1 MTSDCAQTDQ
11 GCTPAELY
19 GCENIWH
26 SGRMIFHIRRSF
38 VLVAVVS
45 LVTLLSDSRTFAAD
59 AVEPQR
65 RAIDEAV
72 ARVKPSL
79 VRIQVVATQYYQG
92 RELKYEASGSGVI
105 ITKEGHVI
113 TNHHVAGHAT
123 RIVVILPSNEEVPAE
138 LVGTDALADISV
150 VKLKPEGP
158 REFTPVE
165 FGNSDL
171 LQVGESVLAMGSP
184 LAMSQ
189 SVTLGIVSN
198 VKMVMPQ
205 AFASGRFTLDGE
217 DVGSLVRWI
226 GHDADI
232 YPGNSGGP
240 LVNLKGQVVGI
251 NEISFGLSG
260 AIPGKLAQSV
270 ARQLMEK
277 GHVSRSWL
285 GVEIQPLLKEDKDDR
300 GVLIGSVVANSPAA
314 RAGFESGDVL
324 VRLAGKD
331 VLVRY
336 AEEVPLLNQIVADL
350 PIGQEIEAVVVRDG
364 KEKTLKARTTEREPS
379 QPKTFELKQWGITV
393 RDISALAAR
402 EMKLKSRDGVIVTSV
417 RPGGACNDAKP
428 QIDGSDVLVEIN
440 GAPVRNVAEMME
452 MTDKITAGK
461 TKPVPTRLG
470 FLRGPEQLLTVPKV
484 GLKEIEDPGLEA
496 QKAWL
501 PVAAQ
506 AITRDLA
513 EQLGSPGLNGVRV
526 TQVYTNSAAER
537 AGLKVGDLI
546 LALDGETIAAS
557 QPGDEE
563 ILNTMVRQ
571 YKIGTTATLT
581 VMRGSD
587 KLSVPVELVRSPKL
601 EREMKKYRDED
612 FEFTVRDMT
621 FFDKVHEEWAEER
634 PGALVT
640 EVKDGGWAAIGRL
653 NNGDIITAVDGET
666 VTDVLSLK
674 ETMKRVAAE
683 KRKSIVLRV
692 ARGIHTVFLELE
704 PNWDGHKEIA
714 KGNH

>member
-1 MTSDCAQTDQ
+1 VLGSLYVRTSF
-11 GCTPAELY
+11 
-19 GCENIWH
+19 WH
-26 SGRMIFHIRRSF
+26 SVRMIFQLRRSLF
-38 VLVAVVS
+38 LTVVVS
-45 LVTLLSDSRTFAAD
+45 LFTTLAVKAFAAEVVD
-59 AVEPQR
+59 TQQA
-65 RAIDEAV
+65 AIDEAV

-79 VRIQVVATQYYQG
+79 VRIQVVATQYFQG

-105 ITKEGHVI
+105 ITKEGDVI

-150 VKLKPEGP
+150 VKLKPESP

-205 AFASGRFTLDGE
+205 AFASSRFTLDGE

-240 LVNLKGQVVGI
+240 LVNLKGQVIGI

-260 AIPGKLAQSV
+260 AIPGNLAQAV
-270 ARQLMEK
+270 AHQLMEK

-300 GVLIGSVVANSPAA
+300 GVLIGGVVEDSPAA
-314 RAGFESGDVL
+314 RAGFASGDVL
-324 VRLAGKD
+324 VRVAGKP
-331 VLVRY
+331 VFVRY
-336 AEEVPLLNQIVADL
+336 AEEIPLLNQMLADL
-350 PIGQEIEAVVVRDG
+350 PIGREFEAVVLRDG
-364 KEKTLKARTTEREPS
+364 KEKTLKVRTTEREPS

-393 RDISALAAR
+393 RDISALAER
-402 EMKLKSRDGVIVTSV
+402 EMKLKSRDGVLVTSV
-417 RPGGACNDAKP
+417 RSGGAGNDAKP
-428 QIDGSDVLVEIN
+428 QVEGSDVLVEIN

-452 MTDKITAGK
+452 ITDKITTGK

-470 FLRGPEQLLTVPKV
+470 FLRGTEQLLTVVKV
-484 GLKEIEDPGLEA
+484 GLQELEDPGLEA

-501 PVAAQ
+501 PVATQ
-506 AITRDLA
+506 AIARDLA

-526 TQVYTNSAAER
+526 TQVYTNSSAEK

-546 LALDGETIAAS
+546 LALDGETISAS

-571 YKIGTTATLT
+571 YKIGTAATLT
-581 VMRGSD
+581 VMRGAD

-634 PGALVT
+634 PGAQVT

-653 NNGDIITAVDGET
+653 NTGDIITAVDGEP
-666 VTDVLSLK
+666 VTDVTSLK
-674 ETMKRVAAE
+674 EKMKRVAAE
-683 KRKSIVLRV
+683 KRKTIVLRV
-692 ARGIHTVFLELE
+692 ARGIHTIFLELE

>member
-1 MTSDCAQTDQ
+1 
-11 GCTPAELY
+11 
-19 GCENIWH
+19 
-26 SGRMIFHIRRSF
+26 MIFQFRRSF
-38 VLVAVVS
+38 VFVAVVF
-45 LVTLLSDSRTFAAD
+45 LFATFAARIFAAD
-59 AVEPQR
+59 AVDPQR
-65 RAIDEAV
+65 AAIDEAV

-92 RELKYEASGSGVI
+92 REVKYEASGSGVI

-150 VKLKPEGP
+150 VKLKPESP

-171 LQVGESVLAMGSP
+171 MRVGDSVLAMGSP

-260 AIPGKLAQSV
+260 AIPGNLAQAV
-270 ARQLMEK
+270 AHQLMEK

-285 GVEIQPLLKEDKDDR
+285 GVEVQPLLKEDKSDR
-300 GVLIGSVVANSPAA
+300 GVLIGGVAADSPAA
-314 RAGFESGDVL
+314 KAGFESGDVL
-324 VRLAGKD
+324 VRLADKN

-336 AEEVPLLNQIVADL
+336 AEEIPLLNQMVADL
-350 PIGQEIEAVVVRDG
+350 PIGQEFEAIVLRDG
-364 KEKTLKARTTEREPS
+364 KEKTLKARTSEREPS

-393 RDISALAAR
+393 RDISALAER
-402 EMKLKSRDGVIVTSV
+402 EMKLKSRDGVIVTSLL
-417 RPGGACNDAKP
+417 PGGACSDAKP
-428 QIDGSDVLVEIN
+428 PVEGLDVLVEIN
-440 GAPVRNVAEMME
+440 GAPVYNVAEMME
-452 MTDKITAGK
+452 ITEKITAGK

-470 FLRGPEQLLTVPKV
+470 FLRGTEQLLTVPKV

-501 PVAAQ
+501 PIAAQ

-526 TQVYTNSAAER
+526 TQVYTNSAAEK

-546 LALDGETIAAS
+546 LALDGETISAS

-571 YKIGTTATLT
+571 YKIGTTATLS
-581 VMRGSD
+581 VMRGAD
-587 KLSVPVELVRSPKL
+587 KLSLPVELVRSPKL

-621 FFDKVHEEWAEER
+621 FYDKVHEEWAEGR
-634 PGALVT
+634 PGAMVT

-653 NNGDIITAVDGET
+653 NIGDIITTVDGEP

-674 ETMKRVAAE
+674 EKMKRVAAE

>member
-1 MTSDCAQTDQ
+1 
-11 GCTPAELY
+11 
-19 GCENIWH
+19 
-26 SGRMIFHIRRSF
+26 MIFQNRRSWAL
-38 VLVAVVS
+38 LVVVS
-45 LVTLLSDSRTFAAD
+45 LLTTFFSGKIFGAD

-65 RAIDEAV
+65 QAIDEAV
-72 ARVKPSL
+72 ARVRPSL

-92 RELKYEASGSGVI
+92 REVKFEESGSGVI

-150 VKLKPEGP
+150 VKLTPENP

-171 LQVGESVLAMGSP
+171 MQVGDSVLAMGSP

-198 VKMVMPQ
+198 KKMVMPQ
-205 AFASGRFTLDGE
+205 AFASARFTLDGE

-240 LVNLKGQVVGI
+240 LVNLKGQVIGI

-260 AIPGKLAQSV
+260 AIPGNLAQAV

-277 GHVSRSWL
+277 GRVSRSWL

-300 GVLIGSVVANSPAA
+300 GALIGGVVEDSPAA
-314 RAGFESGDVL
+314 KAGFASGDIL
-324 VRLAGKD
+324 VRVAGKD
-331 VLVRY
+331 ILVRY
-336 AEEVPLLNQIVADL
+336 AEEIPLLNQMIADL
-350 PIGQEIEAVVVRDG
+350 PVGQEFEAIVLRDG
-364 KEKTLKARTTEREPS
+364 KEKTLKVRTTEREQS
-379 QPKTFELKQWGITV
+379 QPETFELKQWGITV
-393 RDISALAAR
+393 RDISALAER
-402 EMKLKSRDGVIVTSV
+402 EMKLKSRDGVLVTSL

-428 QIDGSDVLVEIN
+428 QVEGSDVLVEIN
-440 GAPVRNVAEMME
+440 GAFVRNVAEMQAITE
-452 MTDKITAGK
+452 KITAGK

-470 FLRGPEQLLTVPKV
+470 FLRGTEQLLTVVKV
-484 GLKEIEDPGLEA
+484 GVQELEDPGLEA

-501 PVAAQ
+501 PIAAQ
-506 AITRDLA
+506 AITRDMA
-513 EQLGSPGLNGVRV
+513 EQLGSPGLNGVRI
-526 TQVYTNSAAER
+526 TQVYTNSTAEK

-546 LALDGETIAAS
+546 LALDGDTISAS

-571 YKIGTTATLT
+571 YKIGATATLT
-581 VMRGSD
+581 VMRGVD
-587 KLSVPVELVRSPKL
+587 KLSLPVELVHSPKL

-653 NNGDIITAVDGET
+653 NTGDIITSIDSEP

-674 ETMKRVAAE
+674 EKMKHVATE
-683 KRKSIVLRV
+683 KRKTIVLRV
-692 ARGIHTVFLELE
+692 ERGIHTVFLELE
-704 PNWDGHKEIA
+704 PNWDSHKKIA
-714 KGNH
+714 KGDH

>member
-1 MTSDCAQTDQ
+1 MLALATTLA
-11 GCTPAELY
+11 
-19 GCENIWH
+19 
-26 SGRMIFHIRRSF
+26 
-38 VLVAVVS
+38 
-45 LVTLLSDSRTFAAD
+45 LLSSPFAHRVFAAD
-59 AVEPQR
+59 PVDPVR
-65 RAIDEAV
+65 REIDEAV

-92 RELKYEASGSGVI
+92 REVKYEASGSGVI
-105 ITKEGHVI
+105 ISKEGHVI

-123 RIVVILPSNEEVPAE
+123 RIMVILPSNEEVPAE

-150 VKLKPEGP
+150 LKLKPQDP
-158 REFTPVE
+158 REFVPVE
-165 FGNSDL
+165 FGDSSL
-171 LQVGESVLAMGSP
+171 LRVGDSVLAMGSP

-198 VKMVMPQ
+198 MKMVMPQ
-205 AFASGRFTLDGE
+205 AFSWARFTLDGE

-240 LVNLKGQVVGI
+240 LVDLKGQVVGI

-260 AIPGKLAQSV
+260 AIPGNLALKV
-270 ARQLMEK
+270 AHQLIEK
-277 GHVSRSWL
+277 GKVSRSWL
-285 GVEIQPLLKEDKDDR
+285 GVEIQPLLKGDKEER
-300 GVLIGSVVANSPAA
+300 GVLISDVVDNSPAA
-314 RAGFESGDVL
+314 KAGIHSGDIL
-324 VRLAGKD
+324 VKVAGKD

-336 AEEVPLLNQIVADL
+336 AEEIPLLNQMVSEL
-350 PIGQEIEAVVVRDG
+350 PVSNEVEVVVERDG
-364 KEKTLKARTTEREPS
+364 KEKPLKLSTAERE
-379 QPKTFELKQWGITV
+379 QIQRKTFELKQWGITA

-402 EMKLKSRDGVIVTSV
+402 EMKLKSRDGVIVTST
-417 RPGGACNDAKP
+417 RPGGPCDNAKP
-428 QIDGSDVLVEIN
+428 PINGGDVLVEIN
-440 GAPVRNVAEMME
+440 GAPVRSVSEMQDATE
-452 MTDKITAGK
+452 KIAAGK

-470 FLRGPEQLLTVPKV
+470 FLRKTEQLLTVVKV

-506 AITRDLA
+506 AITRELA

-526 TQVYTNSAAER
+526 TQVYADSTAEK

-563 ILNTMVRQ
+563 VLNTMVRQ
-571 YKIGTTATLT
+571 YKIGTTATLA
-581 VMRGSD
+581 VMRGAE
-587 KLSVPVELVRSPKL
+587 KLSLPVELVRSPKL

-612 FEFTVRDMT
+612 FEFTARDTT
-621 FFDKVHEEWAEER
+621 FFDKVLEEWSQEQ

-640 EVKDGGWAAIGRL
+640 EVKEGGWAALGRL
-653 NNGDIITAVDGET
+653 SSGDLITAVDGEP
-666 VTDVLSLK
+666 VTDILSLK
-674 ETMKRVAAE
+674 EKMKHVAAE
-683 KRKSIVLRV
+683 KRRTTVLRII
-692 ARGIHTVFLELE
+692 RGIHTMFLELE
-704 PNWDGHKEIA
+704 PNWDGRKQVT
-714 KGNH
+714 KGNL

>member
-1 MTSDCAQTDQ
+1 
-11 GCTPAELY
+11 
-19 GCENIWH
+19 
-26 SGRMIFHIRRSF
+26 MIFQFRRSF
-38 VLVAVVS
+38 VLVAVIFFFTNFS
-45 LVTLLSDSRTFAAD
+45 ARIFAAD
-59 AVEPQR
+59 PVDPQR
-65 RAIDEAV
+65 AAIDEAV

-92 RELKYEASGSGVI
+92 REVKYEASGSGVI

-150 VKLKPEGP
+150 VKLKPESP
-158 REFTPVE
+158 RDFAPVE

-171 LQVGESVLAMGSP
+171 LRVGDSVLAMGSP

-260 AIPGKLAQSV
+260 AIPGNLAQAV
-270 ARQLMEK
+270 AHQLMEK

-300 GVLIGSVVANSPAA
+300 GVLIGGVVADSPAA
-314 RAGFESGDVL
+314 KAGFASGDVL
-324 VRLAGKD
+324 VRLAGKG

-336 AEEVPLLNQIVADL
+336 AEEIPLLNKMVADL
-350 PIGQEIEAVVVRDG
+350 PIGQEFEAVVLRDG
-364 KEKTLKARTTEREPS
+364 KEKTLKVRTSEREPS

-393 RDISALAAR
+393 RDISALAER
-402 EMKLKSRDGVIVTSV
+402 EMKLKSRDGVIVTSL
-417 RPGGACNDAKP
+417 RPGGACSDAKP
-428 QIDGSDVLVEIN
+428 PVEGSDVLVEIN
-440 GAPVRNVAEMME
+440 GAPVHNVAEMME
-452 MTDKITAGK
+452 ITEKITTGK

-470 FLRGPEQLLTVPKV
+470 FLRGTEQLLTVPKV

-501 PVAAQ
+501 PIAAQ

-513 EQLGSPGLNGVRV
+513 EQLGSPGLSGVRI
-526 TQVYTNSAAER
+526 TQVYTNSAAEK

-546 LALDGETIAAS
+546 LALDGESISAS

-571 YKIGTTATLT
+571 YKIGTTATLS
-581 VMRGSD
+581 VMRGAD

-621 FFDKVHEEWAEER
+621 FFDKVHEEWGEGR
-634 PGALVT
+634 PGAMVT

-653 NNGDIITAVDGET
+653 NNGDIITAIDGEA

-674 ETMKRVAAE
+674 EKMKHVAAE

>member
-1 MTSDCAQTDQ
+1 
-11 GCTPAELY
+11 
-19 GCENIWH
+19 
-26 SGRMIFHIRRSF
+26 MIFQIRRTW
-38 VLVAVVS
+38 VLTVFLSVLSSHFFGGAWALAAGEAV
-45 LVTLLSDSRTFAAD
+45 D
-59 AVEPQR
+59 PQR
-65 RAIDEAV
+65 QAIDEAV

-92 RELKYEASGSGVI
+92 REVKFEESGSGVI
-105 ITKEGHVI
+105 ITKEGDVI

-150 VKLKPEGP
+150 VKLKPDSP
-158 REFTPVE
+158 REFVPVE

-171 LQVGESVLAMGSP
+171 MRVGDSVLAMGSP

-198 VKMVMPQ
+198 MKMVMPQ
-205 AFASGRFTLDGE
+205 AFASSRFTLDGE

-240 LVNLKGQVVGI
+240 LVNLKGQVIGI

-260 AIPGKLAQSV
+260 AIPGNLAQAV
-270 ARQLMEK
+270 AHQLMEK

-285 GVEIQPLLKEDKDDR
+285 GVEIQPLLKEDKEDR
-300 GVLIGSVVANSPAA
+300 GVLIGGVVEDSPAA
-314 RAGFESGDVL
+314 KAGIASGDVL

-336 AEEVPLLNQIVADL
+336 AEEIPLLNQMVADL
-350 PIGQEIEAVVVRDG
+350 PVGQKFEAVVLRDG
-364 KEKTLKARTTEREPS
+364 KEKTLQGRTTEREQS
-379 QPKTFELKQWGITV
+379 QPKTFELNQWGITV
-393 RDISALAAR
+393 RDISALAER
-402 EMKLKSRDGVIVTSV
+402 EMKLKSRAGVLVTSL
-417 RPGGACNDAKP
+417 RPGGACSDAKP
-428 QIDGSDVLVEIN
+428 QVEGSDVLVEIN
-440 GAPVRNVAEMME
+440 GAPVRNVAEMQE
-452 MTDKITAGK
+452 ITEKITAGK

-470 FLRGPEQLLTVPKV
+470 FLRGTEQLLTVVKV
-484 GLKEIEDPGLEA
+484 GLQELEDPGLEA

-501 PVAAQ
+501 PIGAQ

-526 TQVYTNSAAER
+526 TQVYTNSTAEK
-537 AGLKVGDLI
+537 AGLEVGDLI
-546 LALDGETIAAS
+546 LALDGESISAS

-571 YKIGTTATLT
+571 YKIGTMATLT
-581 VMRGSD
+581 VMRGVD
-587 KLSVPVELVRSPKL
+587 KFSLPVELVRSPKL

-621 FFDKVHEEWAEER
+621 FFDKVHEEWAEGR
-634 PGALVT
+634 PRAMVT

-653 NNGDIITAVDGET
+653 NTGDIITAIDGET

-674 ETMKRVAAE
+674 EKMKHVAAE
-683 KRKSIVLRV
+683 KRKTIVLRV

-704 PNWDGHKEIA
+704 PNWDAHKEIA
-714 KGNH
+714 KGDH

>member
-1 MTSDCAQTDQ
+1 
-11 GCTPAELY
+11 
-19 GCENIWH
+19 
-26 SGRMIFHIRRSF
+26 MIFQFRRSF
-38 VLVAVVS
+38 VLVAVAFLFTS
-45 LVTLLSDSRTFAAD
+45 FAARIFAAD
-59 AVEPQR
+59 AVDPQR
-65 RAIDEAV
+65 AAIDEAV

-92 RELKYEASGSGVI
+92 REVKYEASGSGVI

-150 VKLKPEGP
+150 VKLKPESP

-171 LQVGESVLAMGSP
+171 MRVGDSVLAMGSP

-260 AIPGKLAQSV
+260 AIPGNLAQAV
-270 ARQLMEK
+270 AHQLMEK

-285 GVEIQPLLKEDKDDR
+285 GVEVQPLLKEDKGDR
-300 GVLIGSVVANSPAA
+300 GVLIGGVVADSPAA
-314 RAGFESGDVL
+314 KAGFESGDVL
-324 VRLAGKD
+324 VRLADKN

-336 AEEVPLLNQIVADL
+336 AEEIPLLNQMVADL
-350 PIGQEIEAVVVRDG
+350 PIGQEFEAIVVRDG
-364 KEKTLKARTTEREPS
+364 KEKTLKVRTTEREPS

-393 RDISALAAR
+393 RDISALAER
-402 EMKLKSRDGVIVTSV
+402 EMKLKSRDGVIVTSL
-417 RPGGACNDAKP
+417 RPGGACSDAKP
-428 QIDGSDVLVEIN
+428 PVEGSDVLVEIN

-452 MTDKITAGK
+452 ITEKITAGK

-470 FLRGPEQLLTVPKV
+470 FLRGTEQLLTVPKV

-501 PVAAQ
+501 PIAAQ

-526 TQVYTNSAAER
+526 TQVYTNSAAEK

-546 LALDGETIAAS
+546 LALDGESISAS

-571 YKIGTTATLT
+571 YKIGTTATLS
-581 VMRGSD
+581 VMRGAD

-621 FFDKVHEEWAEER
+621 FYDKVHEEWAEGR
-634 PGALVT
+634 PGAMVT

-653 NNGDIITAVDGET
+653 SNGDIITAVDGEP

-674 ETMKRVAAE
+674 EKMKHVAAE